1 MNGKSAFL
9 IAAPS
14 SDSGKTTV
22 TLGLLRL
29 LADKGLKVQPFKCG
43 PDYIDT
49 ILHQKAAGNVS
60 VNLDTYMAS
69 EQHVQGLF
77 NNYTQQCD
85 VAIVE
90 GVMGLFDGAE
100 KMKGSSAE
108 IALLLDLPVILVINA
123 KAVAYS
129 AAALIFGFKNFHQGI
144 KIAGVIFNNVN
155 TESHYSFLQDAC
167 KDAGVEALGY
177 LPTNPD
183 VKIPSRHLGLSIA
196 NNIDFDKICNKIA
209 SSIEAS
215 VDIERLLKITE
226 HKFKSVAEEI
236 GPISKST
243 YKIAVAVDE
252 AFRFTYHE
260 NLKVLK
266 QFGEVIFF
274 SPIKDTTMPEC
285 DLLYLAGG
293 YPELFLH
300 QLSENKSMLKSI
312 RHYCSNRGK
321 TYAECGGMM
330 YLGKTIIDKE
340 GKRFEMVDFLP
351 LATSME
357 KPKLHLGYRSI
368 FINDFSIKGHEFHYS
383 DSIELAETNKLNC
396 SIFNA
401 KGIKLP
407 NNMYQL
413 NQTIASYNHLYWG
426 EQSAFI
432 ENLLNGEF
440 YKIS

>member
-1 MNGKSAFL
+1 MTRKSAFL

-69 EQHVQGLF
+69 EQHVQSIF
-77 NNYTQQCD
+77 NNYTQKCD

-100 KMKGSSAE
+100 KMKASSAE
-108 IALLLDLPVILVINA
+108 IALLLELPVILVINA
-123 KAVAYS
+123 KAMAYS
-129 AAALIFGFKNFHQGI
+129 ATALIFGFKNFHQGI

-155 TESHYSFLQDAC
+155 TESHYSFLQEAC
-167 KDAGVEALGY
+167 KDADVEVLGY

-183 VKIPSRHLGLSIA
+183 IKIPSRHLGLSIA
-196 NNIDFDKICNKIA
+196 DNIDFDKICNKIA

-215 VDIERLLKITE
+215 VDIERLLKITNYE
-226 HKFKSVAEEI
+226 FKSVTEEI
-236 GPISKST
+236 SPITKSA

-252 AFRFTYHE
+252 AFRFTYYE

-274 SPIKDTTMPEC
+274 SPIKDNTLPEC

-293 YPELFLH
+293 YPELFLG

-312 RHYCSNRGK
+312 HHYCANGGK

-330 YLGKTIIDKE
+330 YLGKHIIDKE
-340 GKRFEMVDFLP
+340 GNQFEMINFLP

-368 FINDFSIKGHEFHYS
+368 FINDLNIKGHEFHYS
-383 DSIELAETNKLNC
+383 ESIELAEASKLNC
-396 SIFNA
+396 SILNA
-401 KGIKLP
+401 RGIKLP
-407 NNMYQL
+407 NNMYQV
-413 NQTIASYNHLYWG
+413 NQTIASYNHFYWG
-426 EQSAFI
+426 EKSAFI
-432 ENLLNGEF
+432 ESLLNGEF
-440 YKIS
+440 VKFN